1 MYIIKTI
8 KEILEDKNTD
18 WKDFKLCYI
27 DNIPETFSDWTEE
40 TRKYM
45 ATPRYLEDKAKYGW
59 NNPYL
64 KLQDYPDPNF
74 IPLKQEMYAY
84 FTDIDLFHEQWGDD
98 WNDRPY
104 EHNAGLPYD
113 SITRNE
119 EHTIL
124 MVPYYID
131 PEKVV
136 YPRDYG
142 NGNSPFTVEQ
152 INYGAVPWIFVW
164 NRELKKSSSIFAE
177 IDPLEFI
184 NKLEQIKEML

>member
-1 MYIIKTI
+1 MEEY
-8 KEILEDKNTD
+8 
-18 WKDFKLCYI
+18 KLCYV
-27 DNIPETFSDWTEE
+27 EGQ
-40 TRKYM
+40 K
-45 ATPRYLEDKAKYGW
+45 
-59 NNPYL
+59 
-64 KLQDYPDPNF
+64 
-74 IPLKQEMYAY
+74 AY
-84 FTDIDLFHEQWGDD
+84 FTSNFKEQWGDD

-164 NRELKKSSSIFAE
+164 SREFRKSFSIFAE
-177 IDPLEFI
+177 TNPLEFI
-184 NKLEQIKEML
+184 NKLKEILLL